1 MRTAPSAE
9 RVSTK
14 LKRFRFR
21 LTLTRRLDYVLGTL
35 GETISRVPAAVLE
48 RSPMHV
54 PTGADAVRGIETFQG
69 KERARVVTIKDVARE
84 AGVSVGTASQA
95 LRESPAVRD
104 ATRRRVQVV
113 AKRLRYQPSAL
124 ARGLVTRR
132 THTVGLLISDIA
144 NPFFIRAVRA
154 IEDVAQEN
162 GYNVILCN
170 TDEDAAKEAQYLRVL
185 MEKRVDGIILATTA
199 GSRQMVRDVRWRRI
213 PLVLFD
219 RELPGVATDLVKVD
233 GVTGGRLATE
243 HLLRLGHR
251 RIAIIHGP
259 VVRSTGAERLQGYL
273 EALRAAGVRPDPAL
287 IQEGNFK
294 QDSGRTGAQRL
305 LALSPPPTALFC
317 TNNLMTVGALQTLG
331 EQGVRI
337 PADLSLI
344 GYDDMEWW
352 TLTHP
357 PLTTVGQPVYELGRE
372 AMRLLLAQIEAPG
385 RRRAQRVVLK
395 PELLARA
402 SCGPPRASTSNTPR
416 RGAGLPRRTRA
427 SR

>member
-1 MRTAPSAE
+1 M
-9 RVSTK
+9 
-14 LKRFRFR
+14 
-21 LTLTRRLDYVLGTL
+21 
-35 GETISRVPAAVLE
+35 
-48 RSPMHV
+48 
-54 PTGADAVRGIETFQG
+54 
-69 KERARVVTIKDVARE
+69 VTIKDVARE

-95 LRESPAVRD
+95 LRESPAVREG
-104 ATRRRVQVV
+104 TRHRVLAV

-124 ARGLVTRR
+124 ARGMVTRR

-170 TDEDAAKEAQYLRVL
+170 TDEEPAKETQYLRIL

-199 GSRQMVRDVRWRRI
+199 GSRQAVRDVRWRRI

-219 RELPGVATDLVKVD
+219 RELTGVAADTVKVD
-233 GVTGGRLATE
+233 SVLGGRLATE

-273 EALRAAGVRPDPAL
+273 AALEAAGVAPFPEL
-287 IQEGNFK
+287 IREGNFK
-294 QDSGRTGAQRL
+294 QDSGRELTREL
-305 LALSPPPTALFC
+305 LRVSPPPTALFC
-317 TNNLMTVGALQTLG
+317 TNNLMTVGALQALR
-331 EQGVRI
+331 ERGVRI

-352 TLTHP
+352 TLTDP
-357 PLTTVGQPVYELGRE
+357 PLTTIGQPVYALGCE
-372 AMRLLLAQIEAPG
+372 AMRLLLDQIGAKG
-385 RRRAQRVVLK
+385 RRRPRRVVLK
-395 PELLARA
+395 PELLIRE
-402 SCGPPRASTSNTPR
+402 SGGPPPRAARPNTPR
-416 RGAGLPRRTRA
+416 ERSGLPRKAKANACDT
-427 SR
+427 

>member
-1 MRTAPSAE
+1 M
-9 RVSTK
+9 
-14 LKRFRFR
+14 
-21 LTLTRRLDYVLGTL
+21 
-35 GETISRVPAAVLE
+35 
-48 RSPMHV
+48 
-54 PTGADAVRGIETFQG
+54 
-69 KERARVVTIKDVARE
+69 VTIKDVARE

-154 IEDVAQEN
+154 IEDAAQEN

-170 TDEDAAKEAQYLRVL
+170 TDEDAAKETQYLRVL

-243 HLLRLGHR
+243 HLLQLGHR

-273 EALRAAGVRPDPAL
+273 DALRAGRAATRPGPDP
-287 IQEGNFK
+287 
-294 QDSGRTGAQRL
+294 GRQLQAGQWAGIGPATAGGVAAAHGAVLHQQSDDGRR
-305 LALSPPPTALFC
+305 
-317 TNNLMTVGALQTLG
+317 V
-331 EQGVRI
+331 
-337 PADLSLI
+337 AD
-344 GYDDMEWW
+344 
-352 TLTHP
+352 
-357 PLTTVGQPVYELGRE
+357 
-372 AMRLLLAQIEAPG
+372 PG
-385 RRRAQRVVLK
+385 RAGG
-395 PELLARA
+395 PDPGGPLLDR
-402 SCGPPRASTSNTPR
+402 
-416 RGAGLPRRTRA
+416 L
-427 SR
+427 

>member
-1 MRTAPSAE
+1 
-9 RVSTK
+9 
-14 LKRFRFR
+14 
-21 LTLTRRLDYVLGTL
+21 
-35 GETISRVPAAVLE
+35 
-48 RSPMHV
+48 
-54 PTGADAVRGIETFQG
+54 
-69 KERARVVTIKDVARE
+69 VVTIKDVARE

-170 TDEDAAKEAQYLRVL
+170 TDEDAAKETQYLRVL

-273 EALRAAGVRPDPAL
+273 DALRAAGLQPDPTL
-287 IQEGNFK
+287 IREGNFK
-294 QDSGRTGAQRL
+294 QESGRVLARQL
-305 LALSPPPTALFC
+305 LALTPRPSALFC

-331 EQGVRI
+331 EQGVRM
-337 PADLSLI
+337 PKDLSLI

-385 RRRAQRVVLK
+385 RRRPQRVVLK
-395 PELLARA
+395 PELLTRA
-402 SCGPPRASTSNTPR
+402 SCGPPRAPTSNAPR
-416 RGAGLPRRTRA
+416 RGAGLPRRTRV

>member
-1 MRTAPSAE
+1 M
-9 RVSTK
+9 
-14 LKRFRFR
+14 
-21 LTLTRRLDYVLGTL
+21 
-35 GETISRVPAAVLE
+35 I
-48 RSPMHV
+48 
-54 PTGADAVRGIETFQG
+54 
-69 KERARVVTIKDVARE
+69 TIKDVARE

-95 LRESPAVRD
+95 LRDSAAVRD
-104 ATRRRVQVV
+104 ATRRRVQAV

-124 ARGLVTRR
+124 ARGMVTRR

-154 IEDVAQEN
+154 IEDGAQEN

-170 TDEDAAKEAQYLRVL
+170 TDENPAKETQYLRVL
-185 MEKRVDGIILATTA
+185 IEKRVDGIILATTA
-199 GSRQMVRDVRWRRI
+199 GSLPAVGDVRWSRI

-219 RELPGVATDLVKVD
+219 RELPRLAIDTVKVD
-233 GVTGGRLATE
+233 SVLGGRLATE

-273 EALRAAGVRPDPAL
+273 DALRAAGLHPDPAL
-287 IQEGNFK
+287 IREGDFK
-294 QDSGRTGAQRL
+294 QESGRVLARQL
-305 LALSPPPTALFC
+305 LALTPRPSALFC

-331 EQGVRI
+331 EQGVRM

-372 AMRLLLAQIEAPG
+372 AMRLLLAQIG
-385 RRRAQRVVLK
+385 RSGTRRRAQRVVLK
-395 PELLARA
+395 PELLVRDSCAMAREV
-402 SCGPPRASTSNTPR
+402 GPPLARVRQRAAR
-416 RGAGLPRRTRA
+416 KERIAR
-427 SR
+427 